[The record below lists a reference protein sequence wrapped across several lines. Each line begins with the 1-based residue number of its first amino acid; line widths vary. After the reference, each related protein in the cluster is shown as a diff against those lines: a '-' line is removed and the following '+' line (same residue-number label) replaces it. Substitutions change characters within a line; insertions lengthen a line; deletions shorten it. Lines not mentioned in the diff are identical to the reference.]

1 MAFDPTKPNTSQTI
15 GDVITATL
23 ANLTELKA
31 IIDLHEADLTA
42 HGLSNMETDVA
53 TAIAHISDMSAHG
66 LTALRTRTTNLEGE
80 VVASRGSAAT
90 MQDRLNVGLLPS
102 GAVRLSGL
110 NNKWLNNGDIPTY
123 ISTTSFSV
131 PNDRTK
137 VYLAG
142 ANLRFLISG
151 SYAYAPVASS
161 SFAGGITTVVLDP
174 AYPILTS
181 GVSTVEVALIAFDNN
196 LAAAIATVQATQVLQ
211 GSDID
216 LLQLEPITGFVGG
229 VLADGQVVTLQAAF
243 RAFTVPS
250 GATGSVS
257 RCTVAPTS
265 SAEFLIRKNGTAFG
279 SFTFDSGATTA
290 TFSVASATNFA
301 VGDVISITGPATHDA
316 TLSGLSVSIKGVLL

>member
-31 IIDLHEADLTA
+31 LIDTHEASTTA
-42 HGLSNMETDVA
+42 HGLSSVETDVA

-66 LTALRTRTTNLEGE
+66 LTTVRSRITNLEGE
-80 VVASRGSAAT
+80 VVASRGSASVL
-90 MQDRLNVGLLPS
+90 QDRLNVGLLPS

-123 ISTTSFSV
+123 ISSTSFSV

-142 ANLRFLISG
+142 SNLRFLISG

-161 SFAGGITTVVLDP
+161 TFASGVTTITLDP
-174 AYPILTS
+174 AYAILTS

-196 LAAAIATVQATQVLQ
+196 LAAAIATVQATQVTQ
-211 GSDID
+211 GSAIGK
-216 LLQLEPITGFVGG
+216 LSYEAAVEQTIG
-229 VLADGQVVTLQAAF
+229 VLSDNQTVLLFPVW
-243 RAFTVPS
+243 RPFTVPV
-250 GATGSVS
+250 GGTGSVAKAS
-257 RCTVAPTS
+257 VAATAS
-265 SAEFLIRKNGTAFG
+265 TTFQIKKNGTAFG
-279 SFTFDSGATTA
+279 SFVIAAGGTTGTFTVS
-290 TFSVASATNFA
+290 SATNFA
-301 VGDVISITGPATHDA
+301 IGDLLSVSGPATHDT
-316 TLSGLSVSIKGVLL
+316 TLANLAICIRGTLL

>member
-23 ANLTELKA
+23 ANLTELKSL
-31 IIDLHEADLTA
+31 IDLHKADISA
-42 HGLSNMETDVA
+42 HGLTNVEADVA
-53 TAIAHISDMSAHG
+53 TAIAHISDLNAHG
-66 LTALRTRTTNLEGE
+66 LTALRARTTSLEGE

-142 ANLRFLISG
+142 SNLRFLIAG

-211 GSDID
+211 GADVD
-216 LLQLEPITGFVGG
+216 TLQVEPITGFVGG
-229 VLADGQVVTLQAAF
+229 VLTDGQVVSLRAAF
-243 RAFTVPS
+243 RAFTVPV

-257 RCTVAPTS
+257 RSTVAAASPAT
-265 SAEFLIRKNGTAFG
+265 FLIKKNGTAFG
-279 SFTFDSGATTA
+279 SFAFTTGATAA
-290 TFSVASATNFA
+290 TFTVASATNFA
-301 VGDVISITGPATHDA
+301 IGDVLSITGPATHD
-316 TLSGLSVSIKGVLL
+316 TSLSGVSVTIKGILL